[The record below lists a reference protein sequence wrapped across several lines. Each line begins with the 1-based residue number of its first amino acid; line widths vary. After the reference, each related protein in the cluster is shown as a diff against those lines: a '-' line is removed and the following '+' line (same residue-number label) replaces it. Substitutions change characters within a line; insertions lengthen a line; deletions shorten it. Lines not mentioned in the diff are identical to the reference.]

1 MPKAKKTFLSKIIS
15 FSKNKEQVLDRQDTN
30 EEECLLAAIEE
41 VADEEHACFSEF
53 SSSHKAFKELIKK
66 VKSWKK
72 KCRLIPV
79 LTERYL
85 KRKLL
90 KFFSTY
96 DRTEDSEKTLLNL
109 SFKVINLSFLQ
120 FIPINVSDTFLVVSS
135 CFPQVSSSYL
145 VMLAHGGL

>member
-30 EEECLLAAIEE
+30 EEECFLAAIEE
-41 VADEEHACFSEF
+41 VAEEEHARFGWASEF

-109 SFKVINLSFLQ
+109 SFSHQ
-120 FIPINVSDTFLVVSS
+120 PI
-135 CFPQVSSSYL
+135 FPSV
-145 VMLAHGGL
+145 HPN